1 MDFGP
6 HLKPNERSTM
16 RTPARIKLLAGIAV
30 TLALAASLLVATKAG
45 AQDRSKPPKEP
56 PPTSYMPVIEEPFE
70 VVRARDK
77 ANKPR
82 VMAAAMRLLES
93 RYDLTRRV
101 DPDVKMTHG
110 KAIPV
115 GPTARH
121 SQQLLRSVQWHS
133 QSKTTRWTAFVSDSV
148 SATTIQRDC

>member
-1 MDFGP
+1 M
-6 HLKPNERSTM
+6 KT
-16 RTPARIKLLAGIAV
+16 TVRIKFLVVIAFA
-30 TLALAASLLVATKAG
+30 LALAASLLVATKAG
-45 AQDRSKPPKEP
+45 AQDRSKPPKDP

-115 GPTARH
+115 GPTARLDLH
-121 SQQLLRSVQWHS
+121 PGPALPGEPHLCAGPQPGL
-133 QSKTTRWTAFVSDSV
+133 
-148 SATTIQRDC
+148 QRIELPDQRLAARLG